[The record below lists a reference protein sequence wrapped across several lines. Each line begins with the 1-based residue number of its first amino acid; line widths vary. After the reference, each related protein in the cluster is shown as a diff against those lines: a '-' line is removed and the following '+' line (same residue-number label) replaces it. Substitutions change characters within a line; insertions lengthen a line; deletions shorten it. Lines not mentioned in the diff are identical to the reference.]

1 MPTIPGFLG
10 RNRLEW
16 QYTKLRKWGR
26 LRLLPSANEVAE
38 RLCFYTC
45 LSFCPRGRGCLPQCM
60 LGYTPQADTPLGR
73 HPLQQTT
80 TAADGTHPTGMHSC
94 FFMLIHGSG
103 GSKGGA
109 PKAQNFLNR
118 MQSFWKIWQNR
129 MLPPSPRGL
138 APPPTGES
146 WIRPCMGRE
155 VSILVLWF
163 TH

>member
-10 RNRLEW
+10 RNTKW

-45 LSFCPRGRGCLPQCM
+45 LSFCPRGGVSAPVHA
-60 LGYTPQADTPLGR
+60 GI

-109 PKAQNFLNR
+109 PKAQNFLNL

-155 VSILVLWF
+155 VSILMLWF